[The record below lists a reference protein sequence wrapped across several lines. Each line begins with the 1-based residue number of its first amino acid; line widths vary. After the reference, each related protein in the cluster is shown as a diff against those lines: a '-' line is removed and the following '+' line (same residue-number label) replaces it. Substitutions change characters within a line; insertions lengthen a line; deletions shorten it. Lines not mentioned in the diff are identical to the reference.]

1 MLVLSSLDNSTT
13 AVDIKLNMK
22 LPDSYEEN
30 HPSGNENDDGEEP
43 IIQLILQDLPGSVS
57 SEDAS
62 ALLHSMAASKNILF
76 WAPNGE
82 MIRNQRRIPGT
93 NMTELVEYVL
103 LPFTNDLPRPNGL
116 NSFIEGL
123 AELGINKSW
132 IGNKQI
138 LSDILDEEEIQHQ
151 EKIES
156 GDGESDDDESE
167 EESDDDESND
177 NSEQEEEEEESDDES
192 NDESEQEE
200 ENEPNTDNK
209 QHCSHCGS
217 HDADVKRT
225 AQCPRCKWED
235 RIFCKAKKNQTVY
248 CPFCSNKFHLTND
261 TARSIFVKCDDCKTL
276 SHNSELYDLQ

>member
-1 MLVLSSLDNSTT
+1 
-13 AVDIKLNMK
+13 MK
-22 LPDSYEEN
+22 LSDSYEES
-30 HPSGNENDDGEEP
+30 HHSEDENDDGEEP

-57 SEDAS
+57 HEDAS

-76 WAPNGE
+76 WALNGE

-93 NMTELVEYVL
+93 NMAELVEYVL

-138 LSDILDEEEIQHQ
+138 LSEILDEEEIQHQ
-151 EKIES
+151 EQSVSGNEES
-156 GDGESDDDESE
+156 DDESE
-167 EESDDDESND
+167 EESDDVESND
-177 NSEQEEEEEESDDES
+177 ESEQEEEESDDES
-192 NDESEQEE
+192 NDESEQEEE

-217 HDADVKRT
+217 PDTDVKRT

-235 RIFCKAKKNQTVY
+235 RIFCKAKKNQTIY
-248 CPFCSNKFHLTND
+248 CPFCRNKFLLTND
-261 TARSIFVKCDDCKTL
+261 TARSIFVKCDNCKTL
-276 SHNSELYDLQ
+276 SHNSELYDLE